1 MFGDIIGYIVIG
13 AIIGA
18 VARLVLPGKQ
28 NISMLLTIGL
38 GIVGAVAGGWIT
50 NAVLKGDHNIISF
63 IVSVIVAA
71 ILVGVVAGASNRR
84 GVTRA

>member
-1 MFGDIIGYIVIG
+1 MIRDIIFYIIIG
-13 AIIGA
+13 AIVGA

-28 NISMLLTIGL
+28 NISTLLTVGL
-38 GIVGAVAGGWIT
+38 GIVGALAGGWIT
-50 NAVLKGDHNIISF
+50 NAVIKGDHNVISF

-71 ILVGVVAGASNRR
+71 ILVGAVAGRSRT

>member
-1 MFGDIIGYIVIG
+1 MFGDIIGYIIIG

-50 NAVLKGDHNIISF
+50 NTVIKGDHNIISF
-63 IVSVIVAA
+63 VVSVVVAA
-71 ILVGVVAGASNRR
+71 ALVALVAGRSRT
-84 GVTRA
+84 GVSRT

>member
-1 MFGDIIGYIVIG
+1 VIGLIIVYIVIG
-13 AIIGA
+13 AIIGV

-28 NISMLLTIGL
+28 NISMALTVGL
-38 GIVGAVAGGWIT
+38 GIVGAVVGGLIT
-50 NAVLKGDHNIISF
+50 RAILGDGHGIITF

-71 ILVGVVAGASNRR
+71 ILVGAVAGRSRT

>member
-1 MFGDIIGYIVIG
+1 MIGLIIVYIVIG
-13 AIIGA
+13 AIIGV

-28 NISMLLTIGL
+28 NISMALTVGL
-38 GIVGAVAGGWIT
+38 GIVGAVVGGLIT
-50 NAVLKGDHNIISF
+50 RAILGDGHGIITF

-71 ILVGVVAGASNRR
+71 ILVGAVAGRSRT